1 MQQFGYKESANE
13 KKMKAQPDSQ
23 NRVFKLLSKKVDFI
37 KFPIWFNFSVTWCF
51 FWGGELVWFGRNLA
65 EVVLILGGNIKWSG
79 FNRGGL
85 RLKLEVKAW
94 NSYEFRAFF
103 LTIAP
108 FFHAFMI

>member
-1 MQQFGYKESANE
+1 
-13 KKMKAQPDSQ
+13 MKVQPDSQ

-51 FWGGELVWFGRNLA
+51 FGGELVWFGRNLA
-65 EVVLILGGNIKWSG
+65 EVVLILGGNIKWSE

-94 NSYEFRAFF
+94 NSYEFWAFF
-103 LTIAP
+103 LYKENLQLGWR
-108 FFHAFMI
+108 FRKL